1 VSAKEDKLYFLIQL
15 VAHRLKKSADN
26 RLIESTNM
34 TTAQSAV
41 MTLIVAN
48 QPVNQ
53 RYLATTLAQNES
65 AITAMVS
72 RLVKLGYVSKT
83 KSETD
88 GRAWLLEATEQ
99 GEAVLK
105 DSGRSF
111 DQVNQMIDS
120 AFQGESTASFT
131 NALNSL
137 LKQLDGSREPK

>member
-1 VSAKEDKLYFLIQL
+1 M